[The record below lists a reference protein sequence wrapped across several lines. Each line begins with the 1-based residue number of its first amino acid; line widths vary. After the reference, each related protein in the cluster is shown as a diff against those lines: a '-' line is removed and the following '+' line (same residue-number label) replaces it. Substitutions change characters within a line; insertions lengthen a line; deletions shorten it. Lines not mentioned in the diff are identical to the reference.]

1 MNILIGDIGNTL
13 TKLCLI
19 NEKLVIIKEYNIET
33 AKIIK
38 EKNLIKLFKSILK
51 KNIKKKILFSSV
63 VPLAYKQINKFLK
76 KKNIMYMKLKNLCL
90 KV

>member
-33 AKIIK
+33 EKIIK
-38 EKNLIKLFKSILK
+38 EKKLIKLIKSIIK
-51 KNIKKKILFSSV
+51 KNNKKKI
-63 VPLAYKQINKFLK
+63 
-76 KKNIMYMKLKNLCL
+76 
-90 KV
+90 